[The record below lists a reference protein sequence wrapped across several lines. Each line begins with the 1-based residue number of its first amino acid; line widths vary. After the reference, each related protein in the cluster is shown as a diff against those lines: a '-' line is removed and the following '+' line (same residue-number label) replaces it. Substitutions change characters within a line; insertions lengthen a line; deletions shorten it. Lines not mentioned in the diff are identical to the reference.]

1 MFGGSDED
9 QLDDV
14 VGFNTHQ
21 SVDGSGFNIDQSD
34 NVGSSNDEQSQENGG
49 SDRHHQVDVS
59 GRLNIITEQPYNSPN
74 GLADDNTENN
84 NFIGDDLRGD
94 ENQNFKFEY
103 DELQVGLSFTS
114 YDAACDYIKN
124 WTDSNK
130 LPLVKR
136 DTSRGNEKTPGRL
149 LFECP
154 HAIKRRYKSKGA
166 REKRSVNYTACNS
179 RVNIYESKR
188 DGVFR
193 VTLCIKEHDGHL
205 TGEAVYGSYPTVRA
219 MTPTTKQK
227 IMQLES
233 VGASRRRVADLMSE
247 NTGI

>member
-1 MFGGSDED
+1 MFGCSDED
-9 QLDDV
+9 QLD
-14 VGFNTHQ
+14 GI
-21 SVDGSGFNIDQSD
+21 GFNIDQSD
-34 NVGSSNDEQSQENGG
+34 NVGSSNNEQSQENGG
-49 SDRHHQVDVS
+49 SDRHQQVDVS
-59 GRLNIITEQPYNSPN
+59 GRLNIITEQPYSSPN
-74 GLADDNTENN
+74 GLAGGSTENN

-94 ENQNFKFEY
+94 ENQNFKFDY
-103 DELQVGLSFTS
+103 DELQVGLSFSS
-114 YDAACDYIKN
+114 YDAACDYIKK

-136 DTSRGNEKTPGRL
+136 DTSRGNEKTQGRL

-179 RVNIYESKR
+179 RVNIYESKGE
-188 DGVFR
+188 GVFR

-205 TGEAVYGSYPTVRA
+205 TGEAVYGRYPTVRA

-227 IMQLES
+227 ILQLES